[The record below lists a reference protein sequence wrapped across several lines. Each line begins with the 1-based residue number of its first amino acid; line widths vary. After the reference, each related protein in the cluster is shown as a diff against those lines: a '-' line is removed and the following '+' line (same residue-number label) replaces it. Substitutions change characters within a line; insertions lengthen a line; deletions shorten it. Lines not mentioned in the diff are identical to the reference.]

1 MSQLTIETR
10 IKHGQLLINNIPF
23 ADETDVKVI
32 VIPKVN
38 LKKMSFAQ
46 IQALTKPIKGNLSD
60 DIIHVQG
67 SPCTPVQGSPCTPE
81 KRLILVVIAH

>member
-10 IKHGQLLINNIPF
+10 VKHGQLLINNIPF

-38 LKKMSFAQ
+38 VKQMSFAQ

-60 DIIHVQG
+60 DIIQERHH
-67 SPCTPVQGSPCTPE
+67 P
-81 KRLILVVIAH
+81 

>member
-10 IKHGQLLINNIPF
+10 IKHGQLLINDVPF

-38 LKKMSFAQ
+38 VKQMSFAQ

-60 DIIHVQG
+60 DIIQARHH
-67 SPCTPVQGSPCTPE
+67 P
-81 KRLILVVIAH
+81 